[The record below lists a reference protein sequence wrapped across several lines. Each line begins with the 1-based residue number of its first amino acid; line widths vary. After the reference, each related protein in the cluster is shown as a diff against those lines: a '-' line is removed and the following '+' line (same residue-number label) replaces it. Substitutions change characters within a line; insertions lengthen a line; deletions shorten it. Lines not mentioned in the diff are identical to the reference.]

1 MNDLTKNLIKE
12 LKTAN
17 AVSESRMLQMFVAGI
32 EANVTASGNIEQAL
46 ADLAEVSEKLQNSEI
61 DAIVKKFNELANT
74 PAKKLKMLEN
84 GAAILPKIAQIK
96 ESAAY
101 ADPILKTVISGLEK
115 YVSVNSEPIVIESVI
130 AKLSPFSFDSTVK
143 SVVADLTKYVS
154 ENRATLAI
162 FNTIADL
169 KKAPNSYY
177 AQVSEKLET
186 AILEGRTSVDA
197 LTMILAEAAAQPVIK
212 NLLNKL
218 AQFESS
224 QNGGF
229 NLGSGNSAT
238 KINPVI
244 GIYTKTDKGVRV
256 LIENHIIDMNDD
268 EEAEMVP
275 FASIPQ
281 EDEFSQTAKAYT
293 ELGFKPTDHGVEA
306 KGKAN
311 TIAFKVSPE
320 GEVSFEINGKIAE
333 DLNSSEIYKTLVV
346 ETIAFKQNVAKIL
359 ENANMI
365 AQFEFVQ
372 RFVTEGAQ
380 SYAINTEKSGIF
392 VLDRQGLKKYD
403 TLGFHKYV
411 AETFKYD
418 VSDLFAIQL
427 SERQEFIKSVNERKS
442 VIQSDIAKLEES
454 IEQLESVIADAD
466 EETQDQLETLK
477 HTINSSIVGLKD
489 EYLNLDDSLLTDP
502 ILGSNGTD
510 EDIASQYTKGANVM
524 YNGVPTTVEEVIG
537 GNRVKLAS
545 GEIVDSSSEA
555 LMLEPKHM

>member
-12 LKTAN
+12 LKTAQ
-17 AVSESRMLQMFVAGI
+17 AVSESRMLQMFVAGL
-32 EANVTASGNIEQAL
+32 EANVNASGNIEQAL
-46 ADLAEVSEKLQNSEI
+46 ADLAEVSEKLQNTEL
-61 DAIVKKFNELANT
+61 DTIVKKFNELSNT

-84 GAAILPKIAQIK
+84 GAAVLPKLAQIK

-101 ADPILKTVISGLEK
+101 ADPIFRTVVLGLEK
-115 YVSVNSEPIVIESVI
+115 SVSVNPEPLVIESVI

-154 ENRATLAI
+154 ENRAILAI

-177 AQVSEKLET
+177 AQVSEKLEN

-197 LTMILAEAAAQPVIK
+197 LTMILAEATAQPVIK
-212 NLLNKL
+212 NLLNRL
-218 AQFESS
+218 SQFESS
-224 QNGGF
+224 RNGGF
-229 NLGSGNSAT
+229 NLGSGNSST

-244 GIYTKTDKGVRV
+244 GVYTKTANGVRV
-256 LIENHIIDMNDD
+256 LIENHIIDMNDE

-275 FASIPQ
+275 FSSLPQ
-281 EDEFSQTAKAYT
+281 EDEFTQTAKAYT
-293 ELGFKPTDHGVEA
+293 DLGFKPTEHGVEA
-306 KGKAN
+306 KGKGN
-311 TIAFKVSPE
+311 TIAFKVSPD

-346 ETIAFKQNVAKIL
+346 ETISFKQNVAKIL

-380 SYAINTEKSGIF
+380 SYAINTEKAGIF

-403 TLGFHKYV
+403 TLGFHKYI

-418 VSDLFAIQL
+418 VSDLFSIQL
-427 SERQEFIKSVNERKS
+427 SERQEFVKSVNERKA

-454 IEQLESVIADAD
+454 ISQLDSVIAEAD

-477 HTINSSIVGLKD
+477 HTINSSIVGLKN
-489 EYLNLDDSLLTDP
+489 EYLSLDDSLETDP
-502 ILGSNGTD
+502 ILGSNGAKHGVGD
-510 EDIASQYTKGANVM
+510 NVM
-524 YNGVPTTVEEVIG
+524 HNGEPVTVTGLTADGLYQLSNGET
-537 GNRVKLAS
+537 VKED
-545 GEIVDSSSEA
+545 EIMPNAE
-555 LMLEPKHM
+555 LM

>member
-12 LKTAN
+12 LKAAH
-17 AVSESRMLQMFVAGI
+17 AVSESRMLQMFVAGL
-32 EANVTASGNIEQAL
+32 EANVNASGNIEQAL
-46 ADLAEVSEKLQNSEI
+46 ADLAEVSEKLQNTEL
-61 DAIVKKFNELANT
+61 DTIVKKFNELSNT

-84 GAAILPKIAQIK
+84 GAAVLPKLAQIK

-101 ADPILKTVISGLEK
+101 ADPIFRTVVLGLEK
-115 YVSVNSEPIVIESVI
+115 SVSVNPEPLVIESVI

-169 KKAPNSYY
+169 KKAPNAYY
-177 AQVSEKLET
+177 AQVSEKLES

-197 LTMILAEAAAQPVIK
+197 LTMILAEATAQPVIK
-212 NLLNKL
+212 NLLNRL
-218 AQFESS
+218 SQFESS
-224 QNGGF
+224 RNGGF
-229 NLGSGNSAT
+229 NLGSGNSST

-244 GIYTKTDKGVRV
+244 GVYTKTANGVRV
-256 LIENHIIDMNDD
+256 LIENHIIDMNDE
-268 EEAEMVP
+268 EEAEMVS
-275 FASIPQ
+275 FSSLPQ
-281 EDEFSQTAKAYT
+281 EDEFTQTAKAYT
-293 ELGFKPTDHGVEA
+293 DLGFKPTEHGVEA
-306 KGKAN
+306 KGKGN
-311 TIAFKVSPE
+311 TIAFKVSPD
-320 GEVSFEINGKIAE
+320 GEVSFEINGKVAE

-346 ETIAFKQNVAKIL
+346 ETISFKQNVAKIL

-380 SYAINTEKSGIF
+380 SYAINTDKAGIF

-427 SERQEFIKSVNERKS
+427 SERQEFIKSVNERKA

-454 IEQLESVIADAD
+454 IAQLDSVIEDAD

-489 EYLNLDDSLLTDP
+489 EYLSLDDSLETDP
-502 ILGSNGTD
+502 ILGANGSKYTVGQSVMHNGEPVEITGVTADGLYQLSNGETVKED
-510 EDIASQYTKGANVM
+510 EIM
-524 YNGVPTTVEEVIG
+524 PEVET
-537 GNRVKLAS
+537 
-545 GEIVDSSSEA
+545 
-555 LMLEPKHM
+555 M

>member
-1 MNDLTKNLIKE
+1 MNDLTKNLIQE
-12 LKTAN
+12 LKSAK
-17 AVSESRMLQMFVAGI
+17 AVSESRMLQIVVSGL
-32 EANVTASGNIEQAL
+32 EANIAASGNIDQAL
-46 ADLAEVSEKLQNSEI
+46 VDLAEVSEKLQNTEL
-61 DAIVKKFNELANT
+61 DTIVKKFNELSNT
-74 PAKKLKMLEN
+74 PAKKLKMIES
-84 GAAILPKIAQIK
+84 GAAVLPKIAQIK

-101 ADPILKTVISGLEK
+101 ADPVFKTVIAGLEK
-115 YVSVNSEPIVIESVI
+115 YAAVNPEPIIIESVI
-130 AKLSPFSFDSTVK
+130 AKLKPFSFDSTVK
-143 SVVADLTKYVS
+143 AVVADLTSYVA

-169 KKAPNSYY
+169 KKAPNAYY
-177 AQVSEKLET
+177 AQVCEKLEN

-197 LTMILAEAAAQPVIK
+197 LTMILAEATAQPVIK
-212 NLLNKL
+212 TLLNKL

-229 NLGSGNSAT
+229 NLGSGNGST

-244 GIYTKTDKGVRV
+244 GVYTRTANGVRV
-256 LIENHIIDMNDD
+256 LIENHVIDMNDE
-268 EEAEMVP
+268 EEAEVVP
-275 FASIPQ
+275 FTALPQ
-281 EDEFSQTAKAYT
+281 EDEFTQTAKAYT
-293 ELGFKPTDHGVEA
+293 DLGFKPTEHGVEA

-320 GEVSFEINGKIAE
+320 GEVSFEINGKVAE

-346 ETIAFKQNVAKIL
+346 ETVTFKQNVAKIL

-427 SERQEFIKSVNERKS
+427 SERQEFIKSVNERKA
-442 VIQSDIAKLEES
+442 VIKSDIAKLEES
-454 IEQLESVIADAD
+454 IAQLDSVIEDAD

-477 HTINSSIVGLKD
+477 HTINSSIVGLKN
-489 EYLNLDDSLLTDP
+489 EYLSLDDSLETDP
-502 ILGSNGTD
+502 ILGSNGSKYGVGD
-510 EDIASQYTKGANVM
+510 NVM
-524 YNGVPTTVEEVIG
+524 HNGEPVEITGVTADGLYQLSNGETVKEDEIMPEV
-537 GNRVKLAS
+537 
-545 GEIVDSSSEA
+545 ET
-555 LMLEPKHM
+555 M

>member
-12 LKTAN
+12 LKAAH
-17 AVSESRMLQMFVAGI
+17 AVSESRMLQMFVAGL
-32 EANVTASGNIEQAL
+32 EANVNASGNIEQAL
-46 ADLAEVSEKLQNSEI
+46 VDLAEVSEKLQNTEL
-61 DAIVKKFNELANT
+61 DAIVKKFNEMSNT
-74 PAKKLKMLEN
+74 PAKKLKMIEN
-84 GAAILPKIAQIK
+84 GAAVLPKIAQIK

-101 ADPILKTVISGLEK
+101 ADPIFKTVVAGLEK
-115 YVSVNSEPIVIESVI
+115 YAMVNPEPIIIESVI
-130 AKLSPFSFDSTVK
+130 AKLKPFSFDSTVK
-143 SVVADLTKYVS
+143 SVVSDLTTYVA

-169 KKAPNSYY
+169 KKAPNAYY
-177 AQVSEKLET
+177 AQVCEKLEG

-197 LTMILAEAAAQPVIK
+197 LTMILAEATAQPVIK

-218 AQFESS
+218 SQFESS
-224 QNGGF
+224 KNGGF
-229 NLGSGNSAT
+229 NLGSGNNST

-244 GIYTKTDKGVRV
+244 GVYTRTANGVRV
-256 LIENHIIDMNDD
+256 LIENHVIDMNDE

-275 FASIPQ
+275 FSSLPQ
-281 EDEFSQTAKAYT
+281 EDEFTQTAKAYT
-293 ELGFKPTDHGVEA
+293 DLGFKPTEHGVEA

-320 GEVSFEINGKIAE
+320 GEVSFEINGKVAE

-346 ETIAFKQNVAKIL
+346 ETISFKQNVAKIL

-380 SYAINTEKSGIF
+380 SYAINTDKAGIF

-427 SERQEFIKSVNERKS
+427 SERQEFIKSVNERKA

-454 IEQLESVIADAD
+454 IAQLDSVIEDAD

-489 EYLNLDDSLLTDP
+489 EYLNLDDSLVTDP
-502 ILGSNGTD
+502 ILGSNGTN
-510 EDIASQYTKGANVM
+510 EDLAQYTKGANVM
-524 YNGVPTTVEEVIG
+524 YNGMPTTVKDVIG
-537 GNRVKLAS
+537 NQVILDS
-545 GEIVDSSSEA
+545 GEIVDSSSEE

>member
-12 LKTAN
+12 LKAAH
-17 AVSESRMLQMFVAGI
+17 AVSESRMLQMFVAGL
-32 EANVTASGNIEQAL
+32 EANVNASGNIEQAL
-46 ADLAEVSEKLQNSEI
+46 VDLAEVSEKLQNTEL
-61 DAIVKKFNELANT
+61 DAIVKKFNEMSNT
-74 PAKKLKMLEN
+74 PAKKLKMIEN
-84 GAAILPKIAQIK
+84 GAAVLPKIAQIK

-101 ADPILKTVISGLEK
+101 ADPIFKTVVAGLEK
-115 YVSVNSEPIVIESVI
+115 YAMVNPEPIIIESVI
-130 AKLSPFSFDSTVK
+130 AKLKPFSFDSTVN
-143 SVVADLTKYVS
+143 SVVSDLTTYVA

-169 KKAPNSYY
+169 KKAPNAYY
-177 AQVSEKLET
+177 AQVCEKLEG

-197 LTMILAEAAAQPVIK
+197 LTMILAEATAQPVIK

-218 AQFESS
+218 SQFESS
-224 QNGGF
+224 KNGGF
-229 NLGSGNSAT
+229 NLGSGNSST
-238 KINPVI
+238 KINPVV
-244 GIYTKTDKGVRV
+244 GVYTRTANGVRV
-256 LIENHIIDMNDD
+256 LIENHIIDMNDE

-275 FASIPQ
+275 FSSLPQ
-281 EDEFSQTAKAYT
+281 EDEFTQTAKAYT
-293 ELGFKPTDHGVEA
+293 DLGFKPTEHGVEA

-320 GEVSFEINGKIAE
+320 GEVSFEINGKVAE

-346 ETIAFKQNVAKIL
+346 ETISFKQNVAKIL

-380 SYAINTEKSGIF
+380 SYAINTDKAGIF

-427 SERQEFIKSVNERKS
+427 SERQEFIKSVNERKA

-454 IEQLESVIADAD
+454 IAQLDSVIEDAD

-489 EYLNLDDSLLTDP
+489 EYLSLDDSLETDP
-502 ILGSNGTD
+502 MLGSNGTKYTVGQSVMHNGEPVEISGVTADGLYQLSNGETVKED
-510 EDIASQYTKGANVM
+510 EIL
-524 YNGVPTTVEEVIG
+524 PEVET
-537 GNRVKLAS
+537 
-545 GEIVDSSSEA
+545 
-555 LMLEPKHM
+555 M

>member
-12 LKTAN
+12 LKTAQ
-17 AVSESRMLQMFVAGI
+17 AVSESRMLQMFVAGL
-32 EANVTASGNIEQAL
+32 EANVAASGNIEQAL
-46 ADLAEVSEKLQNSEI
+46 ADLAEVSEKLQNTEL
-61 DAIVKKFNELANT
+61 DAIVKKFNEMSNT
-74 PAKKLKMLEN
+74 PAKKLKMIEN

-101 ADPILKTVISGLEK
+101 ADPIFRTVVLGIERAAST
-115 YVSVNSEPIVIESVI
+115 NSESVIIESVI
-130 AKLSPFSFDSTVK
+130 SKLAPFSFDSTVK
-143 SVVADLTKYVS
+143 SVVADLTKYVA

-169 KKAPNSYY
+169 KKAPNAYY
-177 AQVSEKLET
+177 AQVCEKLEG

-197 LTMILAEAAAQPVIK
+197 LTMILAEATAQPVIK
-212 NLLNKL
+212 SLFNKL
-218 AQFESS
+218 SQLESS

-229 NLGSGNSAT
+229 NLGSGNSST

-244 GIYTKTDKGVRV
+244 GVYTKTANGVRV
-256 LIENHIIDMNDD
+256 LIENHIIDMNDE

-275 FASIPQ
+275 FTSLPQ
-281 EDEFSQTAKAYT
+281 EDEFTQTAKAYT
-293 ELGFKPTDHGVEA
+293 DLGFKPTEHGVEA

-320 GEVSFEINGKIAE
+320 GEVSFEINGKVAE

-346 ETIAFKQNVAKIL
+346 ETISFKQNVAKIL

-372 RFVTEGAQ
+372 RFVTEGVQ

-403 TLGFHKYV
+403 ALGFHKYV

-427 SERQEFIKSVNERKS
+427 SERQEFVKSVNERKA
-442 VIQSDIAKLEES
+442 VIKSDIAKLEES
-454 IEQLESVIADAD
+454 IAQLESVIADAD

-489 EYLNLDDSLLTDP
+489 EYLTLDDSLETDSM
-502 ILGSNGTD
+502 LGSNGAKFSIGDKVMHEGEPVEISGVDT
-510 EDIASQYTKGANVM
+510 ASGEYQLS
-524 YNGVPTTVEEVIG
+524 NGKTVEED
-537 GNRVKLAS
+537 
-545 GEIVDSSSEA
+545 EIMPEVET
-555 LMLEPKHM
+555 M

>member
-12 LKTAN
+12 LKAAQ
-17 AVSESRMLQMFVAGI
+17 AVSESRMLQMFVAGV
-32 EANVTASGNIEQAL
+32 EANVNASGNIEQAL
-46 ADLAEVSEKLQNSEI
+46 ADLAEVSEKLQNTEL
-61 DAIVKKFNELANT
+61 DTIVKKFNEMSNT
-74 PAKKLKMLEN
+74 PAKKLKMIEN
-84 GAAILPKIAQIK
+84 GAAVLPKIAQIK

-101 ADPILKTVISGLEK
+101 ADPILKTVIAGLEK
-115 YVSVNSEPIVIESVI
+115 YVSVNSEPLVIESVI

-143 SVVADLTKYVS
+143 SVVTDLTKYVS

-169 KKAPNSYY
+169 KKAPNAYY
-177 AQVSEKLET
+177 AQVSEKLEG

-197 LTMILAEAAAQPVIK
+197 LTMILAEATAQPVIK
-212 NLLNKL
+212 NLLNRL
-218 AQFESS
+218 SQFESS
-224 QNGGF
+224 KNGGF
-229 NLGSGNSAT
+229 NLGSGNGST

-244 GIYTKTDKGVRV
+244 GVYTKTDKGVRV
-256 LIENHIIDMNDD
+256 LIENHIIDMNDE

-275 FASIPQ
+275 FSSLPQ
-281 EDEFSQTAKAYT
+281 EDEFTQTAKAYT
-293 ELGFKPTDHGVEA
+293 DLGFKPTEHGVEA

-320 GEVSFEINGKIAE
+320 GEVSFEINGKVSE

-346 ETIAFKQNVAKIL
+346 ETISFKQNVAKIL

-380 SYAINTEKSGIF
+380 SYAINTEKAGIF

-403 TLGFHKYV
+403 TLGFHKYI

-418 VSDLFAIQL
+418 VSDLFSIQL
-427 SERQEFIKSVNERKS
+427 SERQEFVKSVNERKA

-454 IEQLESVIADAD
+454 ISQLDSVIAEAD

-477 HTINSSIVGLKD
+477 HTINSSIVGLKN
-489 EYLNLDDSLLTDP
+489 EYLSLDDSLETDP
-502 ILGSNGTD
+502 ILGSNGAKHGVGD
-510 EDIASQYTKGANVM
+510 NVM
-524 YNGVPTTVEEVIG
+524 HNGEPVTVTGLTADGLYQLSNGET
-537 GNRVKLAS
+537 VKED
-545 GEIVDSSSEA
+545 EIMPNAE
-555 LMLEPKHM
+555 LM

>member
-12 LKTAN
+12 LKAAH
-17 AVSESRMLQMFVAGI
+17 AVSESRMLQMFVAGL
-32 EANVTASGNIEQAL
+32 EANVNASGNIEQAL
-46 ADLAEVSEKLQNSEI
+46 VDLAEVSEKLQNTEL
-61 DAIVKKFNELANT
+61 DAIVKKFNEMSNT
-74 PAKKLKMLEN
+74 PAKKLKMIEN
-84 GAAILPKIAQIK
+84 GAAVLPKIAQIK

-101 ADPILKTVISGLEK
+101 ADPIFKTVVAGLEK
-115 YVSVNSEPIVIESVI
+115 YAMVNPEPIIIESVI
-130 AKLSPFSFDSTVK
+130 AKLKPFSFDSTVK
-143 SVVADLTKYVS
+143 SVVSDLTTYVA

-169 KKAPNSYY
+169 KKAPNAYY
-177 AQVSEKLET
+177 AQVCEKLEG

-197 LTMILAEAAAQPVIK
+197 LTMILAEATAQPVIK

-218 AQFESS
+218 SQFESS
-224 QNGGF
+224 KNGGF
-229 NLGSGNSAT
+229 NLGSGNSST
-238 KINPVI
+238 KINPVV
-244 GIYTKTDKGVRV
+244 GVYTRTANGVRV
-256 LIENHIIDMNDD
+256 LIENHIIDMNDE

-275 FASIPQ
+275 FSSLPQ
-281 EDEFSQTAKAYT
+281 EDEFTQTAKAYT
-293 ELGFKPTDHGVEA
+293 DLGFKPTEHGVEA

-320 GEVSFEINGKIAE
+320 GEVSFEINGKVAE

-346 ETIAFKQNVAKIL
+346 ETISFKQNVAKIL

-380 SYAINTEKSGIF
+380 SYAINTDKAGIF

-403 TLGFHKYV
+403 TLGFHKYI

-427 SERQEFIKSVNERKS
+427 SERQEFIKSVNERKA

-454 IEQLESVIADAD
+454 IAQLDSVIEDAD

-489 EYLNLDDSLLTDP
+489 EYLSLDDSLETDP
-502 ILGSNGTD
+502 ILGEAGTMFSIGDKVMHGGEPVEISGVDTTSKEYQLSNGKT
-510 EDIASQYTKGANVM
+510 
-524 YNGVPTTVEEVIG
+524 VPEKEIMPEVET
-537 GNRVKLAS
+537 
-545 GEIVDSSSEA
+545 
-555 LMLEPKHM
+555 M

>member
-12 LKTAN
+12 LKAAQ
-17 AVSESRMLQMFVAGI
+17 AVSESRMLQMFVAGV
-32 EANVTASGNIEQAL
+32 EANVNASGNIEQAL
-46 ADLAEVSEKLQNSEI
+46 ADLAEVSEKLQNTEL
-61 DAIVKKFNELANT
+61 DAIVKKFNEMSNT
-74 PAKKLKMLEN
+74 PAKKLKMIEN
-84 GAAILPKIAQIK
+84 GAAVLPKIAQIK

-101 ADPILKTVISGLEK
+101 ADPIFRTVVLGLEK
-115 YVSVNSEPIVIESVI
+115 AVTVNSEPIVVESVI
-130 AKLSPFSFDSTVK
+130 TKLAPFSFDSTVK
-143 SVVADLTKYVS
+143 SVVAELTKYVS
-154 ENRATLAI
+154 ENRATIAI

-169 KKAPNSYY
+169 KKAPNAYY
-177 AQVSEKLET
+177 AKVCEKLEG

-197 LTMILAEAAAQPVIK
+197 LTMILAEATAQPVIK
-212 NLLNKL
+212 NLLNRL
-218 AQFESS
+218 SQFESS

-229 NLGSGNSAT
+229 NLGSGNSST
-238 KINPVI
+238 KINPVV
-244 GIYTKTDKGVRV
+244 GVYTRTANGVRV
-256 LIENHIIDMNDD
+256 LIENHIIDMNGE

-275 FASIPQ
+275 FSSLPQ
-281 EDEFSQTAKAYT
+281 EDEFTQTAKAYT
-293 ELGFKPTDHGVEA
+293 DLGFKPTEHGVEA

-320 GEVSFEINGKIAE
+320 GEVSFEINGKVAE

-372 RFVTEGAQ
+372 RFVTEGVQ
-380 SYAINTEKSGIF
+380 SYAINTDKAGIF

-403 TLGFHKYV
+403 TLGFHKSV

-418 VSDLFAIQL
+418 VSDMFAIQL

-442 VIQSDIAKLEES
+442 AIQADIAKLEES
-454 IEQLESVIADAD
+454 ISQLDSVIAEAD

-489 EYLNLDDSLLTDP
+489 EYLSLDDSLETDP
-502 ILGSNGTD
+502 MLGSNGSKYGIGDKVMHNGEPVEISGVTADGLYQLSNGETVKED
-510 EDIASQYTKGANVM
+510 EIM
-524 YNGVPTTVEEVIG
+524 PEVET
-537 GNRVKLAS
+537 
-545 GEIVDSSSEA
+545 
-555 LMLEPKHM
+555 M

>member
-1 MNDLTKNLIKE
+1 MNDLRKNLIQE
-12 LKTAN
+12 LKAAK
-17 AVSESRMLQMFVAGI
+17 AVSESRMLQMVVAGL
-32 EANVTASGNIEQAL
+32 EANVNASGNIEQAL
-46 ADLAEVSEKLQNSEI
+46 ADLAEVSEKLQNTEL
-61 DAIVKKFNELANT
+61 DTIVKKFNEMSNT
-74 PAKKLKMLEN
+74 PAKKLKMIEN
-84 GAAILPKIAQIK
+84 GAAVLPKIAQIK

-101 ADPILKTVISGLEK
+101 ADPILKTVIAGLEK
-115 YVSVNSEPIVIESVI
+115 YVSVNSEPLVIESVI

-143 SVVADLTKYVS
+143 SVVTDLTKYVS

-169 KKAPNSYY
+169 KKAPNAYY
-177 AQVSEKLET
+177 AQVSEKLEG

-218 AQFESS
+218 SQFESS
-224 QNGGF
+224 KNGGF
-229 NLGSGNSAT
+229 NLGSGNSST
-238 KINPVI
+238 KINPVV
-244 GIYTKTDKGVRV
+244 GVYTRTANGVRV
-256 LIENHIIDMNDD
+256 LIENHIIDMNDE

-275 FASIPQ
+275 FSSLPQ
-281 EDEFSQTAKAYT
+281 EDEFTQTAKAYT
-293 ELGFKPTDHGVEA
+293 DLGFKPTEHGVEA

-320 GEVSFEINGKIAE
+320 GEVSFEINGKVSE

-346 ETIAFKQNVAKIL
+346 ETISFKQNVAKIL

-380 SYAINTEKSGIF
+380 SYAINTEKAGIF

-403 TLGFHKYV
+403 TLGFHKYI

-418 VSDLFAIQL
+418 VSDLFSIQL
-427 SERQEFIKSVNERKS
+427 SERQEFVKSVNERKA

-454 IEQLESVIADAD
+454 ISQLDSVIAEAD

-477 HTINSSIVGLKD
+477 HTINSSIVGLKN
-489 EYLNLDDSLLTDP
+489 EYLSLDDSLETDP
-502 ILGSNGTD
+502 ILGSNGAKHGVGD
-510 EDIASQYTKGANVM
+510 NVM
-524 YNGVPTTVEEVIG
+524 HNGEPVTVTGLTADGLYQLSNGET
-537 GNRVKLAS
+537 VKED
-545 GEIVDSSSEA
+545 EIMPNAE
-555 LMLEPKHM
+555 LM

>member
-1 MNDLTKNLIKE
+1 MNDLTKNLIQE
-12 LKTAN
+12 LKATK
-17 AVSESRMLQMFVAGI
+17 AVSESRMLQMVVSGI
-32 EANVTASGNIEQAL
+32 EATANASGNIDQAL
-46 ADLAEVSEKLQNSEI
+46 VDLAEVSEKLQNTEL
-61 DAIVKKFNELANT
+61 DTIVKKFNEMSNT
-74 PAKKLKMLEN
+74 PAKQLKMVEN
-84 GAAILPKIAQIK
+84 GAAVLPKLAQIK
-96 ESAAY
+96 ESSAY
-101 ADPILKTVISGLEK
+101 ADPICKTVINGLEK
-115 YVSVNSEPIVIESVI
+115 QASLYSEPAIIESVI
-130 AKLSPFSFDSTVK
+130 TKLKPFTFDSTVK
-143 SVVADLTKYVS
+143 RVVAELTNYVS

-169 KKAPNSYY
+169 KKAPNAYY
-177 AQVSEKLET
+177 AQVCEKLET
-186 AILEGRTSVDA
+186 AILEKRTSVDA
-197 LTMILAEAAAQPVIK
+197 LTMILAEAVAQPAIK
-212 NLLNKL
+212 NLLNRL

-224 QNGGF
+224 LNGGF
-229 NLGSGNSAT
+229 SLGSGNSST

-244 GIYTKTDKGVRV
+244 GIYTKTSTGVRV
-256 LIENHIIDMNDD
+256 LIENHVIDMNDE

-281 EDEFSQTAKAYT
+281 EDEFAQTAKAYT
-293 ELGFKPTDHGVEA
+293 DLGFKPTEHGVEA

-346 ETIAFKQNVAKIL
+346 ESISFKQNVAKIL

-403 TLGFHKYV
+403 TLGFHKYI

-442 VIQSDIAKLEES
+442 VIKSDIAKLEES

-489 EYLNLDDSLLTDP
+489 EYLTLDDSLETDP
-502 ILGSNGTD
+502 ILGANGAKYTVGQAVMHNGEPVEISGVSADGLYQLSNG
-510 EDIASQYTKGANVM
+510 K
-524 YNGVPTTVEEVIG
+524 TVKEAEIMPEV
-537 GNRVKLAS
+537 
-545 GEIVDSSSEA
+545 ET
-555 LMLEPKHM
+555 M

>member
-197 LTMILAEAAAQPVIK
+197 LTMILAEATAQPVIK

-281 EDEFSQTAKAYT
+281 EDEFAQTAKAYT

-380 SYAINTEKSGIF
+380 SYAINTEKSVIF

-489 EYLNLDDSLLTDP
+489 EYLNLDDSLVTDP
-502 ILGSNGTD
+502 ILGSNGTN

-524 YNGVPTTVEEVIG
+524 YNGMPTTVKDVIG
-537 GNRVKLAS
+537 NQVILAS
-545 GEIVDSSSEA
+545 GETVDSSSDA
-555 LMLEPKHM
+555 LLLEPKDM

>member
-12 LKTAN
+12 LKAAH
-17 AVSESRMLQMFVAGI
+17 AVSESRMLQMFVAGL
-32 EANVTASGNIEQAL
+32 EANVNASGNIEQAL
-46 ADLAEVSEKLQNSEI
+46 VDLAEVSEKLQNTEL
-61 DAIVKKFNELANT
+61 DAIVKKFNEMSNT
-74 PAKKLKMLEN
+74 PAKKLKMIEN
-84 GAAILPKIAQIK
+84 GAAVLPKIAQIK

-101 ADPILKTVISGLEK
+101 ADPIFKTVVAGLEK
-115 YVSVNSEPIVIESVI
+115 YAMVNPEPIIIESVI
-130 AKLSPFSFDSTVK
+130 AKLKPFSFDSTVK
-143 SVVADLTKYVS
+143 SVVSDLTTYVA

-169 KKAPNSYY
+169 KKAPNAYY
-177 AQVSEKLET
+177 AQVCEKLEG

-197 LTMILAEAAAQPVIK
+197 LTMILAEATAQPVIK

-218 AQFESS
+218 SQFESS
-224 QNGGF
+224 KNGGF
-229 NLGSGNSAT
+229 NLGSGNSST
-238 KINPVI
+238 KINPVV
-244 GIYTKTDKGVRV
+244 GVYTRTANGVRV
-256 LIENHIIDMNDD
+256 LIENHIIDMNDE

-275 FASIPQ
+275 FSSLPQ
-281 EDEFSQTAKAYT
+281 EDEFTQTAKAYT
-293 ELGFKPTDHGVEA
+293 DLGFKPTEHGVEA

-320 GEVSFEINGKIAE
+320 GEVSFEINGKVAE

-346 ETIAFKQNVAKIL
+346 ETISFKQNVAKIL

-380 SYAINTEKSGIF
+380 SYAINTDKAGIF

-427 SERQEFIKSVNERKS
+427 SERQEFIKSVNERKA

-454 IEQLESVIADAD
+454 IAQLDSVIEDAD

-489 EYLNLDDSLLTDP
+489 EYLSLDDSLETDP
-502 ILGSNGTD
+502 ILGEAGTQFSIGNKVMHKGVTGLTISSVDTASGKYQLSNGEMAEEND
-510 EDIASQYTKGANVM
+510 LSPD
-524 YNGVPTTVEEVIG
+524 VET
-537 GNRVKLAS
+537 
-545 GEIVDSSSEA
+545 
-555 LMLEPKHM
+555 M

>member
-197 LTMILAEAAAQPVIK
+197 LTMILAEATAQPVIK

-281 EDEFSQTAKAYT
+281 EDEFAQTAKAYT

-489 EYLNLDDSLLTDP
+489 EYLNLDDSLVTDP
-502 ILGSNGTD
+502 ILGSNGTN

-524 YNGVPTTVEEVIG
+524 YNGVPTTVKDVIG
-537 GNRVKLAS
+537 NQVILAS
-545 GEIVDSSSEA
+545 GETVDSSSDA
-555 LMLEPKHM
+555 LLLEPKDM

>member
-1 MNDLTKNLIKE
+1 MNDLTKNLIQE
-12 LKTAN
+12 LKATK
-17 AVSESRMLQMFVAGI
+17 AVSESRMLQMVVSGI
-32 EANVTASGNIEQAL
+32 EATANASGNIDQAL
-46 ADLAEVSEKLQNSEI
+46 VDLAEVSEKLQNTEL
-61 DAIVKKFNELANT
+61 DTIVKKFNEMSNT
-74 PAKKLKMLEN
+74 PAKQLKMVEN
-84 GAAILPKIAQIK
+84 GAAVLPKLAQIK
-96 ESAAY
+96 ESSAY
-101 ADPILKTVISGLEK
+101 ADPICKTVINGLEK
-115 YVSVNSEPIVIESVI
+115 QASLYSEPAIIESVI
-130 AKLSPFSFDSTVK
+130 TKLKPFTFDSTVK
-143 SVVADLTKYVS
+143 RVVAELTNYVS

-169 KKAPNSYY
+169 KKAPNAYY
-177 AQVSEKLET
+177 AQVCEKLET
-186 AILEGRTSVDA
+186 AILEKRTSVDA
-197 LTMILAEAAAQPVIK
+197 LTMILAEAVAQPAIK
-212 NLLNKL
+212 NLLNRL

-224 QNGGF
+224 LNGGF
-229 NLGSGNSAT
+229 SLGSGNSST

-244 GIYTKTDKGVRV
+244 GIYTKTSTGVRV
-256 LIENHIIDMNDD
+256 LIENHVIDMNDE

-281 EDEFSQTAKAYT
+281 EDEFAQTAKAYT
-293 ELGFKPTDHGVEA
+293 DLGFKPTEHGVEA

-346 ETIAFKQNVAKIL
+346 ESISFKQNVAKIL

-392 VLDRQGLKKYD
+392 VLDRHGLKKYD
-403 TLGFHKYV
+403 TLGFHKYI

-427 SERQEFIKSVNERKS
+427 SERQDFIKQVNERKS
-442 VIQSDIAKLEES
+442 MIKLDIAKLEES
-454 IEQLESVIADAD
+454 IEQIEEVMVEAD

-477 HTINSSIVGLKD
+477 HTINSSIVGLKN
-489 EYLNLDDSLLTDP
+489 EYLTLDDSLETDP
-502 ILGSNGTD
+502 ILGANGSKYQIGSNVTHNGEHVSISGVTADGLYQLSNGETVKED
-510 EDIASQYTKGANVM
+510 ELM
-524 YNGVPTTVEEVIG
+524 PEVE
-537 GNRVKLAS
+537 A
-545 GEIVDSSSEA
+545 
-555 LMLEPKHM
+555 M

>member
-12 LKTAN
+12 LKAAQ
-17 AVSESRMLQMFVAGI
+17 AVSESRMLQMFVAGV
-32 EANVTASGNIEQAL
+32 EANVNASGNIEQAL
-46 ADLAEVSEKLQNSEI
+46 ADLAEVSEKLQNTEL
-61 DAIVKKFNELANT
+61 DAIVKKFNEMSNT
-74 PAKKLKMLEN
+74 PAKKLKMIEN
-84 GAAILPKIAQIK
+84 GAAVLPKIAQIK

-101 ADPILKTVISGLEK
+101 ADPIFRTVVLGLEK
-115 YVSVNSEPIVIESVI
+115 AVTVNSEPTVVESVI
-130 AKLSPFSFDSTVK
+130 TKLAPFSFDSTVK
-143 SVVADLTKYVS
+143 SVVAGLTKYVS
-154 ENRATLAI
+154 ENRATIAI

-169 KKAPNSYY
+169 KKAPNAYY
-177 AQVSEKLET
+177 ASVCEKLEG

-197 LTMILAEAAAQPVIK
+197 LTMILAEATAQPVIK
-212 NLLNKL
+212 NLLNRL
-218 AQFESS
+218 SQFESS

-229 NLGSGNSAT
+229 NLGSGNSST
-238 KINPVI
+238 KINPVV
-244 GIYTKTDKGVRV
+244 GVYTRTANGVRV
-256 LIENHIIDMNDD
+256 LIENHIIDMNGE

-275 FASIPQ
+275 FSSLPQ
-281 EDEFSQTAKAYT
+281 EDEFTQTAKAYT
-293 ELGFKPTDHGVEA
+293 DLGFKPTEHGVEA

-320 GEVSFEINGKIAE
+320 GEVSFEINGKVAE

-346 ETIAFKQNVAKIL
+346 ETISFKQNVAKIL

-418 VSDLFAIQL
+418 VSDMFAIQL

-442 VIQSDIAKLEES
+442 AIQADIAKLEES
-454 IEQLESVIADAD
+454 ISQLDSVIAEAD

-489 EYLNLDDSLLTDP
+489 EYLSLDDSLETDP
-502 ILGSNGTD
+502 MLGSNGSKYGIGDKVMHNGEPVEISGVTADGLYQLSNGETVKED
-510 EDIASQYTKGANVM
+510 EIM
-524 YNGVPTTVEEVIG
+524 PEVET
-537 GNRVKLAS
+537 
-545 GEIVDSSSEA
+545 
-555 LMLEPKHM
+555 M

>member
-12 LKTAN
+12 LKTAQ
-17 AVSESRMLQMFVAGI
+17 AVSESRMLQMFVAGL
-32 EANVTASGNIEQAL
+32 EANVNASGNIEQAL
-46 ADLAEVSEKLQNSEI
+46 ADLAEVSEKLQNTEL
-61 DAIVKKFNELANT
+61 DTIVKKFNELSNT

-84 GAAILPKIAQIK
+84 GAAVLPKLAQIK

-101 ADPILKTVISGLEK
+101 ADPIFRTVVLGLEK
-115 YVSVNSEPIVIESVI
+115 SVSVNPEPLVIESVI

-154 ENRATLAI
+154 ENRAILAI

-177 AQVSEKLET
+177 AQVSEKLEN

-197 LTMILAEAAAQPVIK
+197 LTMILAEATAQPVIK
-212 NLLNKL
+212 NLLNRL
-218 AQFESS
+218 SQFESS
-224 QNGGF
+224 RNGGF
-229 NLGSGNSAT
+229 NLGSGNSST

-244 GIYTKTDKGVRV
+244 GVYTKTANGVRV
-256 LIENHIIDMNDD
+256 LIENHIIDMNDE

-275 FASIPQ
+275 FSSLPQ
-281 EDEFSQTAKAYT
+281 EDEFTQTAKAYT
-293 ELGFKPTDHGVEA
+293 DLGFKPTEHGVEA
-306 KGKAN
+306 KGKGN
-311 TIAFKVSPE
+311 TIAFKVSPD

-346 ETIAFKQNVAKIL
+346 ETISFKQNVAKIL

-372 RFVTEGAQ
+372 RFVTEGLQ

-427 SERQEFIKSVNERKS
+427 SERQEFIKSVNERKA

-454 IEQLESVIADAD
+454 IAQLDSVIEDAD

-489 EYLNLDDSLLTDP
+489 EYLSLDDSLETDP
-502 ILGSNGTD
+502 ILGANGSKYTVGQSVMHNGEPVEITGVTADGLYQLNNGETVKED
-510 EDIASQYTKGANVM
+510 EIM
-524 YNGVPTTVEEVIG
+524 PEVET
-537 GNRVKLAS
+537 
-545 GEIVDSSSEA
+545 
-555 LMLEPKHM
+555 M

>member
-12 LKTAN
+12 LKAAH
-17 AVSESRMLQMFVAGI
+17 AVSESRMLQMFVAGL
-32 EANVTASGNIEQAL
+32 EANVNASGNIEQAL
-46 ADLAEVSEKLQNSEI
+46 ADLAEVSEKLQNTEL
-61 DAIVKKFNELANT
+61 DTIVKKFNELSNT

-84 GAAILPKIAQIK
+84 GAAVLPKLAQIK

-101 ADPILKTVISGLEK
+101 ADPIFRTVVLGLEK
-115 YVSVNSEPIVIESVI
+115 SVSVNPEPLVIESVI

-154 ENRATLAI
+154 ENRAILAI

-177 AQVSEKLET
+177 AQVSEKLEN

-197 LTMILAEAAAQPVIK
+197 LTMILAEATAQPVIK
-212 NLLNKL
+212 NLLNRL
-218 AQFESS
+218 SQFESS
-224 QNGGF
+224 RNGGF
-229 NLGSGNSAT
+229 NLGSGNSST

-244 GIYTKTDKGVRV
+244 GVYTKTANGVRV
-256 LIENHIIDMNDD
+256 LIENHIIDMNDE

-275 FASIPQ
+275 FSSLPQ
-281 EDEFSQTAKAYT
+281 EDEFTQTAKAYT
-293 ELGFKPTDHGVEA
+293 DLGFKPTEHGVEA
-306 KGKAN
+306 KGKGN
-311 TIAFKVSPE
+311 TIAFKVSPD

-346 ETIAFKQNVAKIL
+346 ETISFKQNVAKIL

-372 RFVTEGAQ
+372 RFVTEGLQ

-427 SERQEFIKSVNERKS
+427 SERQEFIKSVNERKA

-454 IEQLESVIADAD
+454 IAQLDSVIEDAD

-489 EYLNLDDSLLTDP
+489 EYLSLDDSLETDP
-502 ILGSNGTD
+502 ILGANGSKYTVGQSVMHNGEPVEITGVTADGLYQLNNGETVKED
-510 EDIASQYTKGANVM
+510 EIM
-524 YNGVPTTVEEVIG
+524 PEVET
-537 GNRVKLAS
+537 
-545 GEIVDSSSEA
+545 
-555 LMLEPKHM
+555 M

>member
-1 MNDLTKNLIKE
+1 MNDLTKNLIQE
-12 LKTAN
+12 LKATK
-17 AVSESRMLQMFVAGI
+17 AVSESRMLQMVVSGI
-32 EANVTASGNIEQAL
+32 EATANASGNIDQAL
-46 ADLAEVSEKLQNSEI
+46 VDLAEVSEKLQNTEL
-61 DAIVKKFNELANT
+61 DTIVKKFNEMSNT
-74 PAKKLKMLEN
+74 PAKQLKMVEN
-84 GAAILPKIAQIK
+84 GAAVLPKLAQIK
-96 ESAAY
+96 ESSAY
-101 ADPILKTVISGLEK
+101 ADPICKTVINGLEK
-115 YVSVNSEPIVIESVI
+115 QASLYSEPAIIESVI
-130 AKLSPFSFDSTVK
+130 TKLKPFTFDSTVK
-143 SVVADLTKYVS
+143 RVVAELTNYVS

-169 KKAPNSYY
+169 KKAPNAYY
-177 AQVSEKLET
+177 AQVCEKLET
-186 AILEGRTSVDA
+186 AILEKRTSVDA
-197 LTMILAEAAAQPVIK
+197 LTMILAEAVAQPAIK
-212 NLLNKL
+212 NLLNRL

-224 QNGGF
+224 LNGGF
-229 NLGSGNSAT
+229 SLGSGNSST

-244 GIYTKTDKGVRV
+244 GIYTKTSTGVRV
-256 LIENHIIDMNDD
+256 LIENHVIDMNDE

-281 EDEFSQTAKAYT
+281 EDEFAQTAKAYT
-293 ELGFKPTDHGVEA
+293 DLGFKPTEHGVEA

-346 ETIAFKQNVAKIL
+346 ESISFKQNVAKIL

-403 TLGFHKYV
+403 TLGFHKYI

-427 SERQEFIKSVNERKS
+427 SERQDFIKQVNERKS
-442 VIQSDIAKLEES
+442 MIKLDIAKLEES
-454 IEQLESVIADAD
+454 IEQIEEVMVEAD

-477 HTINSSIVGLKD
+477 HTINSSIVGLKN
-489 EYLNLDDSLLTDP
+489 EYLTLDDSLETDP
-502 ILGSNGTD
+502 ILGANGSKYQIGSNVTHNGEHVSISGVTADGLYQLSNGETVKED
-510 EDIASQYTKGANVM
+510 ELM
-524 YNGVPTTVEEVIG
+524 PEVE
-537 GNRVKLAS
+537 A
-545 GEIVDSSSEA
+545 
-555 LMLEPKHM
+555 M

>member
-1 MNDLTKNLIKE
+1 MNDLTKNLIQE
-12 LKTAN
+12 LKATK
-17 AVSESRMLQMFVAGI
+17 AVSESRMLQMVVSGI
-32 EANVTASGNIEQAL
+32 EATANASGNIDQAL
-46 ADLAEVSEKLQNSEI
+46 VDLAEVSEKLQNTEL
-61 DAIVKKFNELANT
+61 DTIVKKFNEMSNT
-74 PAKKLKMLEN
+74 PAKQLKMVEN
-84 GAAILPKIAQIK
+84 GAAVLPKLAQIK
-96 ESAAY
+96 ESSAY
-101 ADPILKTVISGLEK
+101 ADPICKTVINGLEK
-115 YVSVNSEPIVIESVI
+115 QASLYSEPAIIESVI
-130 AKLSPFSFDSTVK
+130 TKLKPFTFDSTVK
-143 SVVADLTKYVS
+143 RVVAELTNYVS

-169 KKAPNSYY
+169 KKAPNAYY
-177 AQVSEKLET
+177 AQVCEKLET
-186 AILEGRTSVDA
+186 AILEKRTSVDA
-197 LTMILAEAAAQPVIK
+197 LTMILAEAVAQPAIK
-212 NLLNKL
+212 NLLNRL

-224 QNGGF
+224 LNGGF
-229 NLGSGNSAT
+229 SLGSGNSST

-244 GIYTKTDKGVRV
+244 GIYTKTSTGVRV
-256 LIENHIIDMNDD
+256 LIENHVIDMNDE

-281 EDEFSQTAKAYT
+281 EDEFAQTAKAYT
-293 ELGFKPTDHGVEA
+293 DLGFKPTEHGVEA

-346 ETIAFKQNVAKIL
+346 ESISFKQNVAKIL

-403 TLGFHKYV
+403 TLGFHKYI

-427 SERQEFIKSVNERKS
+427 SERQDFIKQVNERKS
-442 VIQSDIAKLEES
+442 IIKLDIAKLEES
-454 IEQLESVIADAD
+454 IEQIEEVMVEAD

-477 HTINSSIVGLKD
+477 HTINSSIVGLKN
-489 EYLNLDDSLLTDP
+489 EYLTLDDSLETDP
-502 ILGSNGTD
+502 ILGANGSKYQIGSNVTHNGEHVSISGVTADGLYQLSNGETVKED
-510 EDIASQYTKGANVM
+510 ELM
-524 YNGVPTTVEEVIG
+524 PEVE
-537 GNRVKLAS
+537 A
-545 GEIVDSSSEA
+545 
-555 LMLEPKHM
+555 M

>member
-12 LKTAN
+12 LKAAH
-17 AVSESRMLQMFVAGI
+17 AVSESRMLQMFVAGL
-32 EANVTASGNIEQAL
+32 EANVNASGNIEQAL
-46 ADLAEVSEKLQNSEI
+46 VDLAEVSEKLQNTEL
-61 DAIVKKFNELANT
+61 DAIVKKFNEMSNT
-74 PAKKLKMLEN
+74 PAKKLKMIEN
-84 GAAILPKIAQIK
+84 GAAVLPKIAQIK

-101 ADPILKTVISGLEK
+101 ADPIFKTVVAGLEK
-115 YVSVNSEPIVIESVI
+115 YAMVNPEPIIIESVI
-130 AKLSPFSFDSTVK
+130 AKLKPFSFDSTVK
-143 SVVADLTKYVS
+143 SVVSDLTTYVE

-169 KKAPNSYY
+169 KKAPNAYY
-177 AQVSEKLET
+177 AQVCEKLEG

-197 LTMILAEAAAQPVIK
+197 LTMILAEATAQPVIK
-212 NLLNKL
+212 NILNKL
-218 AQFESS
+218 SQFES
-224 QNGGF
+224 
-229 NLGSGNSAT
+229 T
-238 KINPVI
+238 KINPVV
-244 GIYTKTDKGVRV
+244 GVYTRTANGVRV
-256 LIENHIIDMNDD
+256 LIENHIIDMNDE

-275 FASIPQ
+275 FSSLPQ
-281 EDEFSQTAKAYT
+281 EDEFTQTAKAYT
-293 ELGFKPTDHGVEA
+293 DLGFKPTEHGVEA

-320 GEVSFEINGKIAE
+320 GEVSFEINGKVAE

-346 ETIAFKQNVAKIL
+346 ETISFKQNVAKIL

-380 SYAINTEKSGIF
+380 SYAINTDKAGIF

-427 SERQEFIKSVNERKS
+427 SERQEFIKSVNERKA

-454 IEQLESVIADAD
+454 IAQLDSVIEDAD

-489 EYLNLDDSLLTDP
+489 EYLSLDDSLETDP
-502 ILGSNGTD
+502 MLGSNGTKYTVGQSVMHNGEPVEISGVTADGLYQLSNGETVKED
-510 EDIASQYTKGANVM
+510 EIL
-524 YNGVPTTVEEVIG
+524 PEVET
-537 GNRVKLAS
+537 
-545 GEIVDSSSEA
+545 
-555 LMLEPKHM
+555 M

>member
-12 LKTAN
+12 LKAAH
-17 AVSESRMLQMFVAGI
+17 AVSESRMLQMFVAGL
-32 EANVTASGNIEQAL
+32 EANVNASGNIEQAL
-46 ADLAEVSEKLQNSEI
+46 VDLAEVSEKLQNTEL
-61 DAIVKKFNELANT
+61 DAIVKKFNEMSNT
-74 PAKKLKMLEN
+74 PAKKLKMIEN
-84 GAAILPKIAQIK
+84 GAAVLPKIAQIK

-101 ADPILKTVISGLEK
+101 ADPIFKTVVAGLEK
-115 YVSVNSEPIVIESVI
+115 YAMVNPEPIIIESVI
-130 AKLSPFSFDSTVK
+130 AKLKPFSFDSTVK
-143 SVVADLTKYVS
+143 SVVSDLTTYVA

-169 KKAPNSYY
+169 KKAPNAYY
-177 AQVSEKLET
+177 AQVCEKLEG

-197 LTMILAEAAAQPVIK
+197 LTMILAEATAQPVIK

-218 AQFESS
+218 SQFESS
-224 QNGGF
+224 KNGGF
-229 NLGSGNSAT
+229 NLGSGNSST
-238 KINPVI
+238 KINPVV
-244 GIYTKTDKGVRV
+244 GVYTRTANGVRV
-256 LIENHIIDMNDD
+256 LIENHIIDMNDE

-275 FASIPQ
+275 FSSLPQ
-281 EDEFSQTAKAYT
+281 EDEFTQTAKAYT
-293 ELGFKPTDHGVEA
+293 DLGFKPTEHGVEA

-320 GEVSFEINGKIAE
+320 GEVSFEINGKVAE

-346 ETIAFKQNVAKIL
+346 ETISFKQNVAKIL

-380 SYAINTEKSGIF
+380 SYAINTDKAGIF

-427 SERQEFIKSVNERKS
+427 SERQEFIKSVNERKA

-454 IEQLESVIADAD
+454 IAQLDSVIEDAD

-489 EYLNLDDSLLTDP
+489 EYLTLDDSLETDP
-502 ILGSNGTD
+502 ILGEAGTMFSLGD
-510 EDIASQYTKGANVM
+510 KVMHKGVT
-524 YNGVPTTVEEVIG
+524 GLTISSVDT
-537 GNRVKLAS
+537 AS
-545 GEIVDSSSEA
+545 GEYQLSNGEMAEENDLSPDVET
-555 LMLEPKHM
+555 M

>member
-1 MNDLTKNLIKE
+1 
-12 LKTAN
+12 
-17 AVSESRMLQMFVAGI
+17 MFVAGL
-32 EANVTASGNIEQAL
+32 EANVNASGNIEQAL
-46 ADLAEVSEKLQNSEI
+46 ADLAEVSEKLQNTEL
-61 DAIVKKFNELANT
+61 DTIVKKFNELSNT
-74 PAKKLKMLEN
+74 PAKKLKMIES

-101 ADPILKTVISGLEK
+101 ADPILKTVVTGLER
-115 YVSVNSEPIVIESVI
+115 YASVNPEPIIIESVI
-130 AKLSPFSFDSTVK
+130 AKLSPFSFDATVK
-143 SVVADLTKYVS
+143 SVVADLTKYVA

-162 FNTIADL
+162 FNTIAEL
-169 KKAPNSYY
+169 KKAPNAYY
-177 AQVSEKLET
+177 SQVCEKLEG

-197 LTMILAEAAAQPVIK
+197 LTMILAEATTQPVIK
-212 NLLNKL
+212 NLLNRL
-218 AQFESS
+218 SQFESS

-229 NLGSGNSAT
+229 NLGSGNGST
-238 KINPVI
+238 KINPVV
-244 GIYTKTDKGVRV
+244 GVYTRTDKGVRV
-256 LIENHIIDMNDD
+256 LIENHIIDMNDE
-268 EEAEMVP
+268 EEAEVVP
-275 FASIPQ
+275 FSALPQ
-281 EDEFSQTAKAYT
+281 EDEFTKTAKAYT
-293 ELGFKPTDHGVEA
+293 DLGFKPTEHGVEA

-311 TIAFKVSPE
+311 TIAFKVSPD
-320 GEVSFEINGKIAE
+320 GEVSFEINGKVAE

-346 ETIAFKQNVAKIL
+346 ETISFKQNIAKIL

-427 SERQEFIKSVNERKS
+427 SERQEFIKSVNERKA
-442 VIQSDIAKLEES
+442 VIKSDIAKLEES
-454 IEQLESVIADAD
+454 ISQLESVIADAD

-489 EYLNLDDSLLTDP
+489 EYLSLDDSLETDP
-502 ILGSNGTD
+502 MLGANGTKYTVGQSVMHNGEPVNISGVTAQGLYQLSNGETVKED
-510 EDIASQYTKGANVM
+510 EIM
-524 YNGVPTTVEEVIG
+524 PEVET
-537 GNRVKLAS
+537 
-545 GEIVDSSSEA
+545 
-555 LMLEPKHM
+555 M

>member
-12 LKTAN
+12 LKAAH
-17 AVSESRMLQMFVAGI
+17 AVSESRMLQMFVAGL
-32 EANVTASGNIEQAL
+32 EANVNASGNIEQAL
-46 ADLAEVSEKLQNSEI
+46 VDLAEVSEKLQNTEL
-61 DAIVKKFNELANT
+61 DAIVKKFNEMSNT
-74 PAKKLKMLEN
+74 PAKKLKMIEN
-84 GAAILPKIAQIK
+84 GAAVLPKIAQIK

-101 ADPILKTVISGLEK
+101 ADPIFKTVVAGLEK
-115 YVSVNSEPIVIESVI
+115 YAMVNPEPIIIESVI
-130 AKLSPFSFDSTVK
+130 AKLKPFSFDSTVK
-143 SVVADLTKYVS
+143 SVVSDLTTYVA

-169 KKAPNSYY
+169 KKAPNAYY
-177 AQVSEKLET
+177 AQVCEKLEG

-197 LTMILAEAAAQPVIK
+197 LTMILAEATAQPVIK

-218 AQFESS
+218 SQFESS
-224 QNGGF
+224 KNGGF
-229 NLGSGNSAT
+229 NLGSGNNST

-244 GIYTKTDKGVRV
+244 GVYTRTANGVRV
-256 LIENHIIDMNDD
+256 LIENHVIDMNDE

-275 FASIPQ
+275 FSSLPQ
-281 EDEFSQTAKAYT
+281 EDEFTQTAKAYT
-293 ELGFKPTDHGVEA
+293 DLGFKPTEHGVEA

-320 GEVSFEINGKIAE
+320 GEVSFEINGKVAE

-346 ETIAFKQNVAKIL
+346 ETISFKQNVAKIL

-380 SYAINTEKSGIF
+380 SYAINTDKAGIF

-427 SERQEFIKSVNERKS
+427 SERQEFIKSVNERKA

-454 IEQLESVIADAD
+454 IAQLDSVIEDAD

-489 EYLNLDDSLLTDP
+489 EYLNLDDSLVTDP
-502 ILGSNGTD
+502 ILGSNGTN
-510 EDIASQYTKGANVM
+510 EDIDSQYTKGAKVM
-524 YNGVPTTVEEVIG
+524 YNGMPTTVEDVIG
-537 GNRVKLAS
+537 NQVKLAS
-545 GEIVDSSSEA
+545 GETVDSSSEE
-555 LMLEPKHM
+555 LMLEPEHM

>member
-1 MNDLTKNLIKE
+1 MNDLTKNLIQE
-12 LKTAN
+12 LKATK
-17 AVSESRMLQMFVAGI
+17 AVSESRMLQMVVSGI
-32 EANVTASGNIEQAL
+32 EATANASGNIDQAL
-46 ADLAEVSEKLQNSEI
+46 VDLAEVSEKLQNTEL
-61 DAIVKKFNELANT
+61 DTIVKKFNEMSNT
-74 PAKKLKMLEN
+74 PAKQLKMVEN
-84 GAAILPKIAQIK
+84 GAAVLPKLAQIK
-96 ESAAY
+96 ESSAY
-101 ADPILKTVISGLEK
+101 ADPICKTVINGLEK
-115 YVSVNSEPIVIESVI
+115 QASLYSEPAIIESVI
-130 AKLSPFSFDSTVK
+130 TKLKPFTFDSTVK
-143 SVVADLTKYVS
+143 RVVAELTNYVS

-169 KKAPNSYY
+169 KKAPNAYY
-177 AQVSEKLET
+177 AQVCEKLET
-186 AILEGRTSVDA
+186 AILEKRTSVDA
-197 LTMILAEAAAQPVIK
+197 LTMILAEAVAQPAIK
-212 NLLNKL
+212 NLLNRL

-224 QNGGF
+224 LNGGF
-229 NLGSGNSAT
+229 SLGSGNSST

-244 GIYTKTDKGVRV
+244 GIYTKTSTGVRV
-256 LIENHIIDMNDD
+256 LIENHVIDMNDE

-281 EDEFSQTAKAYT
+281 EDEFAQTAKAYT
-293 ELGFKPTDHGVEA
+293 DLGFKPTEHGVEA

-346 ETIAFKQNVAKIL
+346 ESISFKQNVAKIL

-403 TLGFHKYV
+403 TLGFHKYI

-427 SERQEFIKSVNERKS
+427 SERQDFVKQVNERKS
-442 VIQSDIAKLEES
+442 MIKLDIAKLEES
-454 IEQLESVIADAD
+454 IEQIEEVMVEAD

-477 HTINSSIVGLKD
+477 HTINSSIVGLKN
-489 EYLNLDDSLLTDP
+489 EYLTLDDSLETDP
-502 ILGSNGTD
+502 ILGEAGTMFSIGDKVMHEGEPVEISGVDTASKEYQLSNGKTAP
-510 EDIASQYTKGANVM
+510 EKEIM
-524 YNGVPTTVEEVIG
+524 PEVET
-537 GNRVKLAS
+537 
-545 GEIVDSSSEA
+545 
-555 LMLEPKHM
+555 M

>member
-12 LKTAN
+12 LKAAQ
-17 AVSESRMLQMFVAGI
+17 AVSESRMLQMFVAGV
-32 EANVTASGNIEQAL
+32 EANVNASGNIEQAL
-46 ADLAEVSEKLQNSEI
+46 ADLAEVSEKLQNTEL
-61 DAIVKKFNELANT
+61 DAIVKKFNEMSNT
-74 PAKKLKMLEN
+74 PAKKLKMIEN
-84 GAAILPKIAQIK
+84 GAAVLPKIAQIK

-101 ADPILKTVISGLEK
+101 ADPIFRTVVLGLEK
-115 YVSVNSEPIVIESVI
+115 AVTVNSEPIVVESVI
-130 AKLSPFSFDSTVK
+130 TKLAPFSFDSTVK
-143 SVVADLTKYVS
+143 SVVAELTKYVS
-154 ENRATLAI
+154 ENRATIAI

-169 KKAPNSYY
+169 KKAPNAYY
-177 AQVSEKLET
+177 AKVCEKLEG

-197 LTMILAEAAAQPVIK
+197 LTMILAEATAQPVIK
-212 NLLNKL
+212 NLLNRL
-218 AQFESS
+218 SQFESS

-229 NLGSGNSAT
+229 NLGSGNSST
-238 KINPVI
+238 KINPVV
-244 GIYTKTDKGVRV
+244 GVYTRTANGVRV
-256 LIENHIIDMNDD
+256 LIENHIIDMNGE

-275 FASIPQ
+275 FSSLPQ
-281 EDEFSQTAKAYT
+281 EDEFTQTAKAYT
-293 ELGFKPTDHGVEA
+293 DLGFKPTEHGVEA

-320 GEVSFEINGKIAE
+320 GEVSFEINGKVAE

-372 RFVTEGAQ
+372 RFVTEGVQ
-380 SYAINTEKSGIF
+380 SYAINTDKAGIF

-418 VSDLFAIQL
+418 VSDMFAIQL

-442 VIQSDIAKLEES
+442 AIQADIAKLEES
-454 IEQLESVIADAD
+454 ISQLDSVIAEAD

-489 EYLNLDDSLLTDP
+489 EYLSLDDSLETDP
-502 ILGSNGTD
+502 MLGSNGSKYGIGDKVMHNGEPVEISGVTADGLYQLSNGETVKED
-510 EDIASQYTKGANVM
+510 EIM
-524 YNGVPTTVEEVIG
+524 PEVET
-537 GNRVKLAS
+537 
-545 GEIVDSSSEA
+545 
-555 LMLEPKHM
+555 M

>member
-197 LTMILAEAAAQPVIK
+197 LTMILAEATAQPVIK

-281 EDEFSQTAKAYT
+281 EDEFAQTAKAYT

-489 EYLNLDDSLLTDP
+489 EYLNLDDSLVTDP
-502 ILGSNGTD
+502 ILGSNGTN

-524 YNGVPTTVEEVIG
+524 YNGMPTTVKDVIG
-537 GNRVKLAS
+537 NQVILAS
-545 GEIVDSSSEA
+545 GETVDSSSDA
-555 LMLEPKHM
+555 LLLEPKDM

>member
-12 LKTAN
+12 LKAAH
-17 AVSESRMLQMFVAGI
+17 AVSESRMLQMFVAGL
-32 EANVTASGNIEQAL
+32 EANVNASGNIEQAL
-46 ADLAEVSEKLQNSEI
+46 VDLAEVSEKLQNTEL
-61 DAIVKKFNELANT
+61 DAIVKKFNEMSNT
-74 PAKKLKMLEN
+74 PAKKLKMIEN
-84 GAAILPKIAQIK
+84 GAAVLPKIAQIK

-101 ADPILKTVISGLEK
+101 ADPIFKTVVAGLEK
-115 YVSVNSEPIVIESVI
+115 YAMVNPEPIIIESVI
-130 AKLSPFSFDSTVK
+130 AKLKPFSFDSTVK
-143 SVVADLTKYVS
+143 SVVSDLTTYVA

-169 KKAPNSYY
+169 KKAPNAYY
-177 AQVSEKLET
+177 AQVCEKLEG

-197 LTMILAEAAAQPVIK
+197 LTMILAEATAQPVIK

-218 AQFESS
+218 SQFESS
-224 QNGGF
+224 KNGGF
-229 NLGSGNSAT
+229 NLGSGNNST

-244 GIYTKTDKGVRV
+244 GVYTRTANGVRV
-256 LIENHIIDMNDD
+256 LIENHVIDMNDE

-275 FASIPQ
+275 FSSLPQ
-281 EDEFSQTAKAYT
+281 EDEFTQTAKAYT
-293 ELGFKPTDHGVEA
+293 DLGFKPTEHGVEA

-320 GEVSFEINGKIAE
+320 GEVSFEINGKVAE

-346 ETIAFKQNVAKIL
+346 ETISFKQNVAKIL

-380 SYAINTEKSGIF
+380 SYAINTDKAGIF

-427 SERQEFIKSVNERKS
+427 SERQEFIKSVNERKA

-454 IEQLESVIADAD
+454 IAQLDSVIEDAD

-489 EYLNLDDSLLTDP
+489 EYLNLDDSLVTDP
-502 ILGSNGTD
+502 ILGSNGTN
-510 EDIASQYTKGANVM
+510 EDLAQYTKGAKVM
-524 YNGVPTTVEEVIG
+524 YNGMPTTVEDVIG
-537 GNRVKLAS
+537 NQVKLAS
-545 GEIVDSSSEA
+545 GETVDSSSEE
-555 LMLEPKHM
+555 LMLEPEHM

>member
-1 MNDLTKNLIKE
+1 M
-12 LKTAN
+12 
-17 AVSESRMLQMFVAGI
+17 S
-32 EANVTASGNIEQAL
+32 
-46 ADLAEVSEKLQNSEI
+46 
-61 DAIVKKFNELANT
+61 NT
-74 PAKKLKMLEN
+74 PAKKLKMIEN
-84 GAAILPKIAQIK
+84 GAAVLPKIAQIK

-101 ADPILKTVISGLEK
+101 TDPIFKTVVAGLEK
-115 YVSVNSEPIVIESVI
+115 YAMVNPEPIIIESVI
-130 AKLSPFSFDSTVK
+130 AKLKPFSFDSTVK
-143 SVVADLTKYVS
+143 SVVSDLTTYVA

-169 KKAPNSYY
+169 KKAPNAYY
-177 AQVSEKLET
+177 AQVCEKLEG

-197 LTMILAEAAAQPVIK
+197 LTMILAEATAQPVIK

-218 AQFESS
+218 SQFESS
-224 QNGGF
+224 KNGGF
-229 NLGSGNSAT
+229 NLGSGNSST
-238 KINPVI
+238 KINPVV
-244 GIYTKTDKGVRV
+244 GVYTRTANGVRV
-256 LIENHIIDMNDD
+256 LIENHIIDMNDE

-275 FASIPQ
+275 FSSLPQ
-281 EDEFSQTAKAYT
+281 EDEFTQTAKAYT
-293 ELGFKPTDHGVEA
+293 DLGFKPTEHGVEA

-320 GEVSFEINGKIAE
+320 GEVSFEINGKVAE

-346 ETIAFKQNVAKIL
+346 ETISFKQNVAKIL

-380 SYAINTEKSGIF
+380 SYAINTDKAGIF

-427 SERQEFIKSVNERKS
+427 SERQEFIKSVNERKA

-454 IEQLESVIADAD
+454 IAQLDSVIEDAD

-489 EYLNLDDSLLTDP
+489 EYLSLDDSLETDP
-502 ILGSNGTD
+502 ILGEAGTQFSLGDKVMHKGVTGLTISGVDTVSGEYQLSNGEMAEEND
-510 EDIASQYTKGANVM
+510 LSPD
-524 YNGVPTTVEEVIG
+524 VET
-537 GNRVKLAS
+537 
-545 GEIVDSSSEA
+545 
-555 LMLEPKHM
+555 M

>member
-12 LKTAN
+12 LKAAH
-17 AVSESRMLQMFVAGI
+17 AVSESRMLQMFVAGL
-32 EANVTASGNIEQAL
+32 EANVNASGNIEQAL
-46 ADLAEVSEKLQNSEI
+46 ADLAEVSEKLQNTEL
-61 DAIVKKFNELANT
+61 DTIVKKFNELSNT
-74 PAKKLKMLEN
+74 PAKKLKMIES

-101 ADPILKTVISGLEK
+101 ADPIFKTVVAGLEK
-115 YVSVNSEPIVIESVI
+115 YAMVNPEPIIIESVI
-130 AKLSPFSFDSTVK
+130 AKLKPFSFDSTVK
-143 SVVADLTKYVS
+143 SVVSDLTTYVA

-162 FNTIADL
+162 FNTITDL
-169 KKAPNSYY
+169 KKAPNAYY
-177 AQVSEKLET
+177 AQVCEKLEG

-197 LTMILAEAAAQPVIK
+197 LTMILAEATAQPVIK

-218 AQFESS
+218 SQFESA

-229 NLGSGNSAT
+229 NLGSGNSST

-244 GIYTKTDKGVRV
+244 GVYTRTANGVRV
-256 LIENHIIDMNDD
+256 LIENHIIDMNDE

-275 FASIPQ
+275 FAALPQ
-281 EDEFSQTAKAYT
+281 EDEFTQTARAYKD
-293 ELGFKPTDHGVEA
+293 LGFKPTEHGVEA

-320 GEVSFEINGKIAE
+320 GEVSFEINGKVAE

-346 ETIAFKQNVAKIL
+346 ETITFKQNVAKIL

-392 VLDRQGLKKYD
+392 VLDRHGLKKYD

-442 VIQSDIAKLEES
+442 VIKSDIAKLEES
-454 IEQLESVIADAD
+454 IAQLDSVIEDAD

-477 HTINSSIVGLKD
+477 HTINSSIVGLKN
-489 EYLNLDDSLLTDP
+489 EYLSLDDSLETDP
-502 ILGSNGTD
+502 MLGSNGSKYGVNDKVMHNGEPVTITGVTADGLYQLSNGETVKED
-510 EDIASQYTKGANVM
+510 EIM
-524 YNGVPTTVEEVIG
+524 P
-537 GNRVKLAS
+537 
-545 GEIVDSSSEA
+545 EA
-555 LMLEPKHM
+555 ETM

>member
-12 LKTAN
+12 LKTAQ
-17 AVSESRMLQMFVAGI
+17 AVSESRMLQMFVAGL
-32 EANVTASGNIEQAL
+32 EANVAASGNIEQAL
-46 ADLAEVSEKLQNSEI
+46 ADLAEVSEKLQNTEL
-61 DAIVKKFNELANT
+61 DAIVKKFNEMSNT
-74 PAKKLKMLEN
+74 PAKKLKMIEN

-101 ADPILKTVISGLEK
+101 ADPIFRTVVLGIERAAST
-115 YVSVNSEPIVIESVI
+115 NSESVIIESVI
-130 AKLSPFSFDSTVK
+130 SKLAPFSFDSTVK
-143 SVVADLTKYVS
+143 SVVADLTKYVA

-169 KKAPNSYY
+169 KKAPNAYY
-177 AQVSEKLET
+177 AQVCEKLEG

-197 LTMILAEAAAQPVIK
+197 LTMILAEATAQPVIK
-212 NLLNKL
+212 SLFNKL
-218 AQFESS
+218 SQLESS

-229 NLGSGNSAT
+229 NLGSGNSST

-244 GIYTKTDKGVRV
+244 GVYTKTANGVRV
-256 LIENHIIDMNDD
+256 LIENHIIDMNDE

-275 FASIPQ
+275 FTSLPQ
-281 EDEFSQTAKAYT
+281 EDEFTQTAKAYT
-293 ELGFKPTDHGVEA
+293 DLGFKPTEHGVEA

-320 GEVSFEINGKIAE
+320 GEVSFEINGKVAE

-346 ETIAFKQNVAKIL
+346 ETISFKQNVAKIL

-372 RFVTEGAQ
+372 RFVTEGVQ

-403 TLGFHKYV
+403 ALGFHKYV

-427 SERQEFIKSVNERKS
+427 SERQEFVKSVNERKA
-442 VIQSDIAKLEES
+442 VIKSDIAKLEES
-454 IEQLESVIADAD
+454 IAQLESVIADAD

-489 EYLNLDDSLLTDP
+489 EYLTLDDSLETDP
-502 ILGSNGTD
+502 MLGSNGTK
-510 EDIASQYTKGANVM
+510 YTVGQNVM
-524 YNGVPTTVEEVIG
+524 HNGEPVEISGVTADGLYQLSNGETVKEDEIMPEV
-537 GNRVKLAS
+537 
-545 GEIVDSSSEA
+545 ET
-555 LMLEPKHM
+555 M

>member
-12 LKTAN
+12 LKAAH
-17 AVSESRMLQMFVAGI
+17 AVSESRMLQMFVAGL
-32 EANVTASGNIEQAL
+32 EANVNASGNIEQAL
-46 ADLAEVSEKLQNSEI
+46 VDLAEVSEKLQNTEL
-61 DAIVKKFNELANT
+61 DAIVKKFNEMSNT
-74 PAKKLKMLEN
+74 PAKKLKMIEN
-84 GAAILPKIAQIK
+84 GAAVLPKIAQIK

-101 ADPILKTVISGLEK
+101 ADPIFKTVVAGLEK
-115 YVSVNSEPIVIESVI
+115 YAMVNPEPIIIESVI
-130 AKLSPFSFDSTVK
+130 AKLKPFSFDSTVK
-143 SVVADLTKYVS
+143 SVVAELTKYVS
-154 ENRATLAI
+154 ENRATIAI

-169 KKAPNSYY
+169 KKAPNAYY
-177 AQVSEKLET
+177 AKVCEKLEG

-197 LTMILAEAAAQPVIK
+197 LTMILAEATAQPVIK
-212 NLLNKL
+212 NLLNRL
-218 AQFESS
+218 SQFESS

-229 NLGSGNSAT
+229 NLGSGNSST
-238 KINPVI
+238 KINPVV
-244 GIYTKTDKGVRV
+244 GVYTRTANGVRV
-256 LIENHIIDMNDD
+256 LIENHIIDMNGE

-275 FASIPQ
+275 FSSLPQ
-281 EDEFSQTAKAYT
+281 EDEFTQTAKAYT
-293 ELGFKPTDHGVEA
+293 DLGFKPTEHGVEA

-320 GEVSFEINGKIAE
+320 GEVSFEINGKVAE

-372 RFVTEGAQ
+372 RFVTEGVQ
-380 SYAINTEKSGIF
+380 SYAINTDKAGIF

-418 VSDLFAIQL
+418 VSDMFAIQL

-442 VIQSDIAKLEES
+442 AIQADIAKLEES
-454 IEQLESVIADAD
+454 ISQLDSVIAEAD

-489 EYLNLDDSLLTDP
+489 EYLSLDDSLETDP
-502 ILGSNGTD
+502 MLGSNGSKYGIGDKVMHNGEPVEISGVTADGLYQLSNGETVKED
-510 EDIASQYTKGANVM
+510 EIM
-524 YNGVPTTVEEVIG
+524 PEVET
-537 GNRVKLAS
+537 
-545 GEIVDSSSEA
+545 
-555 LMLEPKHM
+555 M

>member
-12 LKTAN
+12 LKTAQ
-17 AVSESRMLQMFVAGI
+17 AVSESRMLQMFVAGL
-32 EANVTASGNIEQAL
+32 EANVAASGNIEQAL
-46 ADLAEVSEKLQNSEI
+46 ADLAEVSEKLQNTEL
-61 DAIVKKFNELANT
+61 DAIVKKFNEMSNT
-74 PAKKLKMLEN
+74 PAKKLKMIEN

-101 ADPILKTVISGLEK
+101 ADPIFRTVVLGIERAASTNSD
-115 YVSVNSEPIVIESVI
+115 SVIIESVI
-130 AKLSPFSFDSTVK
+130 SKLAPFSFDSTVK
-143 SVVADLTKYVS
+143 SVVADLTKYVA

-169 KKAPNSYY
+169 KKAPNAYY
-177 AQVSEKLET
+177 AQVCEKLEG

-197 LTMILAEAAAQPVIK
+197 LTMILAEATAQPVIK
-212 NLLNKL
+212 SLFNKL
-218 AQFESS
+218 SQLESS

-229 NLGSGNSAT
+229 NLGSGNSST

-244 GIYTKTDKGVRV
+244 GVYTKTANGVRV
-256 LIENHIIDMNDD
+256 LIENHIIDMNDE

-275 FASIPQ
+275 FTSLPQ
-281 EDEFSQTAKAYT
+281 EDEFTQTAKAYT
-293 ELGFKPTDHGVEA
+293 DLGFKPTEHGVEA

-320 GEVSFEINGKIAE
+320 GEVSFEINGKVAE

-346 ETIAFKQNVAKIL
+346 ETISFKQNVAKIL

-372 RFVTEGAQ
+372 RFVTEGVQ

-403 TLGFHKYV
+403 ALGFHKYV

-427 SERQEFIKSVNERKS
+427 SERQEFVKSVNERKA
-442 VIQSDIAKLEES
+442 VIKSDIAKLEES
-454 IEQLESVIADAD
+454 IAQLESVIADAD

-489 EYLNLDDSLLTDP
+489 EYLTLDDSLETDP
-502 ILGSNGTD
+502 ILGEAGTMFSIGDKVMHDGQPVEISGVDTASGKYQLSNGK
-510 EDIASQYTKGANVM
+510 IAPETEIT
-524 YNGVPTTVEEVIG
+524 PEVET
-537 GNRVKLAS
+537 
-545 GEIVDSSSEA
+545 
-555 LMLEPKHM
+555 M

>member
-12 LKTAN
+12 LKTAQ
-17 AVSESRMLQMFVAGI
+17 AVSESRMLQMFVAGL
-32 EANVTASGNIEQAL
+32 EANVAASGNIEQAL
-46 ADLAEVSEKLQNSEI
+46 ADLAEVSEKLQNTEL
-61 DAIVKKFNELANT
+61 DAIVKKFNEMSNT
-74 PAKKLKMLEN
+74 PAKKLKMIEN
-84 GAAILPKIAQIK
+84 GAAVLPKIAQIK

-101 ADPILKTVISGLEK
+101 ADPIFKTVVAGLEK
-115 YVSVNSEPIVIESVI
+115 YAMVNPEPIIIESVI
-130 AKLSPFSFDSTVK
+130 AKLTPFSFDSTVK
-143 SVVADLTKYVS
+143 SVVADLTKYVA

-169 KKAPNSYY
+169 KKAPNAYY
-177 AQVSEKLET
+177 AQVCEKLEG

-197 LTMILAEAAAQPVIK
+197 LTMILAEATSQPVIK
-212 NLLNKL
+212 SLFNKL

-224 QNGGF
+224 ENGGF
-229 NLGSGNSAT
+229 NLGSGNGST

-244 GIYTKTDKGVRV
+244 GVYTRTENGVRV
-256 LIENHIIDMNDD
+256 LIENHIIDMNDE

-275 FASIPQ
+275 FSSLPQ
-281 EDEFSQTAKAYT
+281 EDEFTKTAKAYT
-293 ELGFKPTDHGVEA
+293 DLGFKPTEHGVEA

-320 GEVSFEINGKIAE
+320 GEVSFEINGKVAE

-346 ETIAFKQNVAKIL
+346 ETITFKQNVAKIL

-392 VLDRQGLKKYD
+392 VLDRLGLKKYD
-403 TLGFHKYV
+403 ALGFHKYV

-427 SERQEFIKSVNERKS
+427 SERQQFIKSVNERKA
-442 VIQSDIAKLEES
+442 VIKSDIAKLEES
-454 IEQLESVIADAD
+454 ISQLDSVIAEAD

-477 HTINSSIVGLKD
+477 HTINSSIVGLKN
-489 EYLNLDDSLLTDP
+489 EYLSLDDSLETDP
-502 ILGSNGTD
+502 MLGSNGTKYTVGQSVMHNGEPVKISGVTAEGLYQLSNGETVKED
-510 EDIASQYTKGANVM
+510 EIMPDAETM
-524 YNGVPTTVEEVIG
+524 
-537 GNRVKLAS
+537 
-545 GEIVDSSSEA
+545 
-555 LMLEPKHM
+555 

>member
-197 LTMILAEAAAQPVIK
+197 LTMILAEATAQPVIK

-281 EDEFSQTAKAYT
+281 EDEFAQTAKAYT

-489 EYLNLDDSLLTDP
+489 EYLNLDDSLVTDP
-502 ILGSNGTD
+502 ILGSNGTN

-524 YNGVPTTVEEVIG
+524 YNGMPTTVEEVIG

-545 GEIVDSSSEA
+545 GETVDSSSEE
-555 LMLEPKHM
+555 LMLEPKDM